1 VSAMTMAQTR
11 EGARPAAVSACAPGR
26 LCLAGESLD
35 WMTGGPSVVAAV
47 PLHTEVSV
55 TRAGGGAVVLR
66 SPDTEPTSRA
76 VSVSELACYA
86 GDGLDY
92 MQATAKVVTASWP
105 LLMGGATIE
114 ARSSVPVGAGLSSS
128 AALTVAT
135 AAALM
140 RFAVGVIPAAV
151 SVAWAAYGAEVG
163 ELGTGAGWMD
173 FLACTHGGVCRID
186 VGEPPRVSRLS
197 GSLGAPLVLIDTA
210 QRRAT
215 RAVLASKRDRYRSG
229 DQAMRSYAEAA
240 TATVAEMTAEL
251 ASAAP
256 DPARVGGLL
265 NQGQRLLRD
274 LVRCST
280 DLIDLCVTRCLAAGA
295 YGAKLTGSGHGGC
308 LFALA
313 PLDAIGPVL
322 AALRDLPVRVM
333 VFTTSEAHGVVFPP
347 SEF

>member
-1 VSAMTMAQTR
+1 MQAER
-11 EGARPAAVSACAPGR
+11 ERVRPAAVSACAPGR

-35 WMTGGPSVVAAV
+35 WMNGGPSVVAAV

-55 TRAGGGAVVLR
+55 TRGDGGGPVVLR

-76 VSVSELACYA
+76 VFMSDLAAYA

-92 MQATAKVVTASWP
+92 MQATAKVVTGCWP
-105 LLMGGATIE
+105 LLTGGATIE

-140 RFAVGVIPAAV
+140 RFAVGVIPQAA
-151 SVAWAAYGAEVG
+151 SVAWAAYDAEVG

-186 VGEPPRVSRLS
+186 AGEPPRVTRLC
-197 GSLGAPLVLIDTA
+197 GSLGAPLVLVDTV
-210 QRRAT
+210 QRRTT

-229 DQAMRSYAEAA
+229 EQAMRTYAASA
-240 TATVAEMTAEL
+240 PAIVAEMTAAL
-251 ASAAP
+251 SAAAP

-265 NQGQRLLRD
+265 NQGQALLRE

-280 DLIDLCVTRCLAAGA
+280 DLIDECVTRCLAAGA

-333 VFTTSEAHGVVFPP
+333 VFTAGEPHGVVFPP

>member
-1 VSAMTMAQTR
+1 MSAPVMAETR
-11 EGARPAAVSACAPGR
+11 ERVRSAAVSACAPGR

-47 PLHTEVSV
+47 PLHTQVSV
-55 TRAGGGAVVLR
+55 TRGDGGPVVLR
-66 SPDTEPTSRA
+66 SPDSEPTARA
-76 VSVSELACYA
+76 VALSDLGGYA

-92 MQATAKVVTASWP
+92 MQATAKVVKESWP

-140 RFAVGVIPAAV
+140 RFAVGVIPQAA
-151 SVAWAAYGAEVG
+151 SVAWAAYHAEAG

-186 VGEPPRVSRLS
+186 AGEQPRVTRLS
-197 GSLGAPLVLIDTA
+197 DSLGTPLVLIDTV
-210 QRRAT
+210 QRRTT
-215 RAVLASKRDRYRSG
+215 RAVLASKRDRFRSG
-229 DQAMRSYAEAA
+229 DPGMRAYADAA
-240 TATVAEMTAEL
+240 TGLVDEMTGEL
-251 ASAAP
+251 RAAMP
-256 DPARVGGLL
+256 DPGRVGALL
-265 NQGQRLLRD
+265 NEGQTLLRD

-280 DLIDLCVTRCLAAGA
+280 DLTDHCVIRCLAAGA

-308 LFALA
+308 LFALV

-322 AALRDLPVRVM
+322 ATLRDLPVRVM
-333 VFTTSEAHGVVFPP
+333 VFTTSESHGVVFPP

>member
-1 VSAMTMAQTR
+1 VSAATVQTR
-11 EGARPAAVSACAPGR
+11 PGRAGRLAVSACAPGR
-26 LCLAGESLD
+26 VCLAGESLD

-47 PLHTEVSV
+47 PLHTQVSV
-55 TRAGGGAVVLR
+55 TGGDGGPVVLR
-66 SPDTEPTSRA
+66 SPDADPTCRA
-76 VSVSELACYA
+76 VSMRDLGVYA

-92 MQATAKVVTASWP
+92 MQATANVVTGAWP

-114 ARSSVPVGAGLSSS
+114 ARSTVPVGAGLSSS

-140 RFAVGVIPAAV
+140 RFAVGVIPAAA
-151 SVAWAAYGAEVG
+151 SVAWAAYDAEAG
-163 ELGTGAGWMD
+163 QLATGAGWMD

-186 VGEPPRVSRLS
+186 AGDPPRVTRLS
-197 GSLGAPLVLIDTA
+197 GSLGAPLVLIDTV

-215 RAVLASKRDRYRSG
+215 TEVLASKRDRYRAG
-229 DQAMRSYAEAA
+229 EPAMRTYASSA
-240 TATVAEMTAEL
+240 TAIVGDMTAVL
-251 ASAAP
+251 SGPAP
-256 DPARVGGLL
+256 DPAQVGGLL
-265 NQGQRLLRD
+265 NQGQALLQQ

-280 DLIDLCVTRCLAAGA
+280 PLIDECVIRCVRAGA

-313 PLDAIGPVL
+313 SLDALGPVL

-333 VFTTSEAHGVVFPP
+333 VFTTGEPHGVVFSPAD
-347 SEF
+347 F

>member
-1 VSAMTMAQTR
+1 MTMQAER
-11 EGARPAAVSACAPGR
+11 ERVRPAAVSACAPGR

-35 WMTGGPSVVAAV
+35 WMIGGPSVVAAV

-55 TRAGGGAVVLR
+55 TRGDGGPVVLR
-66 SPDTEPTSRA
+66 SPDTNPTSRA
-76 VSVSELACYA
+76 VSVSDLARYA

-105 LLMGGATIE
+105 LLIGGATIE
-114 ARSSVPVGAGLSSS
+114 ARSSVPIGAGLSSS

-140 RFAVGVIPAAV
+140 RFAVGVIPPAV
-151 SVAWAAYGAEVG
+151 GVAWAAYGAEVA

-173 FLACTHGGVCRID
+173 FLACTHGGVRRID
-186 VGEPPRVSRLS
+186 AGDPPQVTRLS
-197 GSLGAPLVLIDTA
+197 GSLGAPLVLIDTL
-210 QRRAT
+210 QRRTT
-215 RAVLASKRDRYRSG
+215 RAVLASKRDRYRCG
-229 DQAMRSYAEAA
+229 DQAMRTYARAA
-240 TATVAEMTAEL
+240 PTIVAEMTAVL
-251 ASAAP
+251 SAAAP
-256 DPARVGGLL
+256 DQARVGGLL
-265 NQGQRLLRD
+265 NQGQALLRD

-280 DLIDLCVTRCLAAGA
+280 DLIDQCVTRCLAAGA

-333 VFTTSEAHGVVFPP
+333 VFTTSEPHGVVFPP

>member
-1 VSAMTMAQTR
+1 MTAVAMAEMR
-11 EGARPAAVSACAPGR
+11 ERLRSAAVSACAPGR

-55 TRAGGGAVVLR
+55 TRGDGGPVVLH
-66 SPDTEPTSRA
+66 SPDTEPATR
-76 VSVSELACYA
+76 VVHLPELGAYA

-92 MQATAKVVTASWP
+92 MQATAKVVTGSWP

-140 RFAVGVIPAAV
+140 RFAVGVIPPAP
-151 SVAWAAYGAEVG
+151 SVAWAAYHAEAG

-186 VGEPPRVSRLS
+186 AGEQPRVTRLS
-197 GSLGAPLVLIDTA
+197 GSLGAPLVLIDTI
-210 QRRAT
+210 QRRTT

-229 DQAMRSYAEAA
+229 DPAMRAYAEAA
-240 TATVAEMTAEL
+240 TGIVGEMTAEL
-251 ASAAP
+251 RSAAP
-256 DPARVGGLL
+256 DAARVGGLL
-265 NQGQRLLRD
+265 NQGQALLRE
-274 LVRCST
+274 LVHCST
-280 DLIDLCVTRCLAAGA
+280 DLIDECVTRCLAAGA

-322 AALRDLPVRVM
+322 AMLRDLPVRVM